1 MTPQRSVLLAT
12 ALGAAALLAG
22 SSVAAD
28 RVVVR
33 PLRVLPVPELARP
46 WLIDTTSCLELSSA
60 PFALCL
66 IAVGRCSPEWR
77 VVPLRS
83 FEPARAEH

>member
-1 MTPQRSVLLAT
+1 MTFQRSIILA
-12 ALGAAALLAG
+12 AVLGAAALLAG

-28 RVVVR
+28 RVVVQ
-33 PLRVLPVPELARP
+33 PLRVLPLPELARP
-46 WLIDTTSCLELSSA
+46 CLIATTSCLELSST
-60 PFALCL
+60 PFAPCL
-66 IAVGRCSPEWR
+66 IAVGRCSPEWH